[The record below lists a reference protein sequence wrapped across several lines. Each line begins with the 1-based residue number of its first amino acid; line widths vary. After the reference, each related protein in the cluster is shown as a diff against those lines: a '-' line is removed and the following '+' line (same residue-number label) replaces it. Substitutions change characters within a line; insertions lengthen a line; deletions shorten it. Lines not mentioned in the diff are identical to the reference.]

1 MLGSYVSSI
10 LILLLGYVYPAYA
23 CFKAVEIGKPEQL
36 KMWCRY
42 WTIIGLATFAQNLTD
57 QFLFWVP
64 LYYEA
69 KLALVVFLWHPRVN
83 GATYVYESTLQPWL
97 AHHEPYIDTKMEE
110 AKNRVQDFTS
120 RYFQQL
126 SNYIQ
131 SRSGEIASYLQKQ
144 IPNMGGKQQK
154 GGGGFTFIS
163 PRDAKEAAANAFS
176 QKND

>member
-1 MLGSYVSSI
+1 MLKHGGGQR
-10 LILLLGYVYPAYA
+10 LI
-23 CFKAVEIGKPEQL
+23 
-36 KMWCRY
+36 
-42 WTIIGLATFAQNLTD
+42 
-57 QFLFWVP
+57 
-64 LYYEA
+64 
-69 KLALVVFLWHPRVN
+69 FLWFALER
-83 GATYVYESTLQPWL
+83 
-97 AHHEPYIDTKMEE
+97 
-110 AKNRVQDFTS
+110 
-120 RYFQQL
+120 L